1 MYDMKKSL
9 LLSTFIGIAMIIS
22 AQTPMQKQN
31 SRLSQETKL
40 RTKAITEVVA
50 NPGGEVN
57 PYVANPKNPDIVVGI
72 TRYDLQSNS
81 SMARRI
87 HAHPDGTIGATWTYG
102 MSDPSFPERGT
113 GYNYFNGSTW
123 GPYPTARIEPVRN
136 GWSTYQPY
144 GPNGEIVVA
153 HTGGTAGL
161 IFSHRPNK
169 GTGAWTHFYLQG
181 PAGFQDLLWPRMIT
195 SGPTRSV
202 IHVIAALNANYQGL
216 DGALLYSRSSDGGQ
230 TWNPQNVILPGLG
243 PGEIWGVGGD
253 VYAWAAPM
261 GDTIAFIV
269 GDFLADGIVLKSN
282 DGGDTWESMKYY
294 EAPIPAFG
302 NQVPLPRHGGIDGY
316 QAAVIDD
323 QGRVHVAVGRMMHSA
338 DGSGGP
344 TSYFPYSNGLLYWN
358 ETLPPL
364 DSTKVTSNILDPS
377 GVPSQYLLAEVVDN
391 GTDSIVGV
399 ATFQASLTSMP
410 QLVFDQNAKI
420 LYAFYSAL
428 TLGFSNGENNYRHVW
443 MRFSED
449 YGQTWSPPQDLT
461 GSIFQIFSDCV
472 YPSASESVTDKVHV
486 LYQSDNQPGNAIRF
500 SGHGVNDNNI
510 VYLPVN
516 LAVGIN
522 EKPASIIG
530 IDQLMPNPA
539 NRFTR
544 LVMHIDRPASA
555 EVSMINLVGQIV
567 QNHTLN
573 LPNAGPHDL
582 RLDLNGLRPGV
593 YLVRVKAGND
603 VAVRKLVIE

>member
-1 MYDMKKSL
+1 MKKA
-9 LLSTFIGIAMIIS
+9 LLSVVFSGLALALIAQS
-22 AQTPMQKQN
+22 PMLKQN
-31 SRLSQETKL
+31 DRLSQVTKL
-40 RTKAITEVVA
+40 RTKAITEVGE
-50 NPGGEVN
+50 NLSGEVN
-57 PYVANPKNPDIVVGI
+57 PYVANPKNPDIVVGT
-72 TRYDLQSNS
+72 TRYDLQSNT

-87 HAHPDGTIGATWTYG
+87 HAYPDGTIAATWTRGIAETSY
-102 MSDPSFPERGT
+102 PERGT
-113 GYNYFNGSTW
+113 GYNYFNGTTW
-123 GPYPTARIEPVRN
+123 GPNPSARIEPVRT
-136 GWSTYQPY
+136 GWPTYQPY

-169 GTGAWTHFYLQG
+169 GTGAWSNFYLQG

-195 SGPTRSV
+195 SGPDRTV
-202 IHVIAALNANYQGL
+202 IHVIAALDASYQGL
-216 DGALLYSRSSDGGQ
+216 DGALLYSRSSDGGA

-243 PGEIWGVGGD
+243 AGEVWGVGGD
-253 VYAWAAPM
+253 VYAWAAPK

-282 DGGDTWESMKYY
+282 DGGDTWDTFKYY

-316 QAAVIDD
+316 QAVVLDD
-323 QGRVHVAVGRMMHSA
+323 LGRVHVAVGRMMHSA
-338 DGSGGP
+338 DGTGGP

-364 DSTKVTSNILDPS
+364 DSTKVTANTLDPS
-377 GVPSQYLLAEVVDN
+377 GVPAQYLLAEVMDN

-410 QLVFDQNAKI
+410 QLVFDHNAKI

-428 TLGFSNGENNYRHVW
+428 TLGFSNGDYNYRHVW

-486 LYQSDNQPGNAIRF
+486 LYQSDNQPGNAVRF

-522 EKPASIIG
+522 ERPANILA

-539 NRFTR
+539 NGSTR
-544 LVMHIDRPASA
+544 LVMHVDRPALA
-555 EVSMINLVGQIV
+555 QVSLINLVGQEV
-567 QNHTLN
+567 QSHVLN

-582 RLDLNGLRPGV
+582 RLDLNGVRSGV
-593 YLVRVKAGND
+593 YLVRVKAGSD
-603 VAVRKLVIE
+603 VAVRKLVVE